1 VKTSFLPQSRVLR
14 ATLVAAAAV
23 PFLAACGSADA
34 GQTLTFA
41 AIPAE
46 SSASL
51 ESDYS
56 AITQL
61 IEQET
66 GVNVEFQNASDYAAV
81 IEGQRAGQIDLAS
94 YGPFSYVIAK
104 DSGMNIEP
112 VAAPTSDK
120 DQQPAYTSLAY
131 VRADSDLQDL
141 SDLRGKTVC
150 FVDAASTSG
159 YLVPMKGL
167 LDQGLD
173 LDTDLTAVLAGGHD
187 ASLLS
192 LDAGSCDAAFSH
204 DTMLNTLVTSGQ
216 VQDGALRSIWESE
229 PITEDPIAL
238 NLDTIE
244 PGLAER
250 IKTAIR
256 DKANKPALVEAGICA
271 SEEECVLPE
280 EIEYG
285 YLPVDD
291 ADFDAIRE
299 ICAATDA
306 DACHSIN

>member
-1 VKTSFLPQSRVLR
+1 MKTTHLKSPAVR
-14 ATLVAAAAV
+14 AAALAVVTV
-23 PFLAACGSADA
+23 PFLAACGA
-34 GQTLTFA
+34 GGSGETLTFA

-56 AITQL
+56 NITQL

-66 GVNVEFQNASDYAAV
+66 GVDVQFQNASDYAAV
-81 IEGQRAGQIDLAS
+81 IEGQRAGQIDIAS
-94 YGPFSYVIAK
+94 YGPFSYVIGK

-120 DQQPAYTSLAY
+120 DKQPAYTSLAY
-131 VRADSDLQDL
+131 VRADSDIQDL
-141 SDLRGKTVC
+141 ADLKGKKVC

-167 LDQGLD
+167 MDEGID
-173 LDTDLTAVLAGGHD
+173 LKTETEAVLAGGHD

-192 LDAGSCDAAFSH
+192 LDAGSCDAAFAH

-216 VQDGALRSIWESE
+216 VEEGALKPVWESA

-244 PGLAER
+244 PELAEQ
-250 IKTAIR
+250 ISTVIR
-256 DKANKPALVEAGICA
+256 EKANKPALVEAEICA
-271 SEEECVLPE
+271 SEAECVLPE

-291 ADFDAIRE
+291 SDFNAIRE
-299 ICAATDA
+299 ICDATDA
-306 DACHSIN
+306 DACHSVN